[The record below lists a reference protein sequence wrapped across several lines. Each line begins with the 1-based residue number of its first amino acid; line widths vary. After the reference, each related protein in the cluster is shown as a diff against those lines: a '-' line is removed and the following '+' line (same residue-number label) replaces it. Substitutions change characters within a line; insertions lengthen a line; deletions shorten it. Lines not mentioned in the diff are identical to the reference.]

1 MISIAPFINHLLA
14 QESWARKLLLPHA
27 GEIACIDAEIIQ
39 IRLLVSVD
47 GLLSNAEASAPANVT
62 IRIRPADIPLILQ
75 RREQAFSY
83 VRIDGDADFANTIS
97 TLSQQLRW
105 EAEADLSRIVG
116 DIAAVRMVDG
126 VRSAITY
133 VQQAHQQLQE
143 NLAEYFLDENPL
155 LVRPAE
161 VQEFAAG
168 VNKTRDDVE
177 RLLKRMEKIEKQQKV
192 RS

>member
-14 QESWARKLLLPHA
+14 QESWARKLLLSHA
-27 GEIACIDAEIIQ
+27 GEIACIDAEIIR
-39 IRLLVSVD
+39 IRLLVGAD
-47 GLLSNAEASAPANVT
+47 GLLINADASAPANVT

-75 RREQAFSY
+75 HREQAFSY

-126 VRSAITY
+126 ARSAMTY
-133 VQQAHQQLQE
+133 VQQTHQKLQE

-177 RLLKRMEKIEKQQKV
+177 RLLKRMDKIEKQQKV

>member
-27 GEIACIDAEIIQ
+27 GEIACIDAEIIR
-39 IRLLVSVD
+39 IRLLVGAD
-47 GLLSNAEASAPANVT
+47 GLLINADASAPANVT

-75 RREQAFSY
+75 HREQAFSY

-105 EAEADLSRIVG
+105 EAETDLSRIVG
-116 DIAAVRMVDG
+116 DIAAVRMVG
-126 VRSAITY
+126 GARSAMTY
-133 VQQAHQQLQE
+133 VQQTHQKLQE

-177 RLLKRMEKIEKQQKV
+177 RLLKRMDKIEKQQKV

>member
-27 GEIACIDAEIIQ
+27 GEIACIDAEIIR
-39 IRLLVSVD
+39 IRLLVGAD
-47 GLLSNAEASAPANVT
+47 GLLINADASAPANVT

-75 RREQAFSY
+75 HREQAFSY

-116 DIAAVRMVDG
+116 DIAAVRMVG
-126 VRSAITY
+126 GARSAMTY
-133 VQQAHQQLQE
+133 VQQTHQKLQE

-177 RLLKRMEKIEKQQKV
+177 RLLKRMDKIEKQQKV